1 MHPFS
6 TIEDIV
12 LQHSTR
18 HMDIIQAHFPYEHT
32 KRAVEAFLRCD
43 KGVVFI
49 YTGFY
54 VAGFAETDGPLGA
67 YFLAKSFEKLGYT
80 PIIITDAFC
89 EGYFPDIQT
98 RYIPFEGLHVSEY
111 EALLQTHKP
120 IAHLSIER
128 CGQNKE
134 GLYLNSRGVNI
145 KEFTAPVDELF
156 TLGAKSALSIAIGD
170 GGNEVGMGN
179 FASVLQNKEYFHDYC
194 VTTCDHAIIA
204 SVSNWGGYGFIAELE
219 RVLHV
224 NLLPTFEEVEAY
236 LSFIVKKGSVDGI
249 KRESVMSVDGKEWEI
264 EPGILKALKDYAT
277 KG

>member
-1 MHPFS
+1 MS
-6 TIEDIV
+6 SLKSIEDII

-18 HMDIIQAHFPYEHT
+18 GMDKIQKHYPYEHT
-32 KRAVEAFLRCD
+32 KNAVEAFLKLP

-67 YFLAKSFEKLGYT
+67 YFMARAFDELGYT
-80 PIIITDAFC
+80 PIIITDEFC
-89 EGYFPDIQT
+89 ENYFHDFQT
-98 RYIPFEGLHVSEY
+98 IYIPLLGLKNEEY
-111 EALLQTHKP
+111 QAILEKYQP
-120 IAHLSIER
+120 ICHLSIER

-156 TLGAKSALSIAIGD
+156 KLGNQSAMSIGIGD
-170 GGNEVGMGN
+170 GGNEVGMGS
-179 FASVLQNKEYFHDYC
+179 FEEVLSNKEDFFDYC
-194 VTTCDHAIIA
+194 VISCDYPIIA

-219 RVLHV
+219 KSLHGE
-224 NLLPTFEEVEAY
+224 LLPSFEEVDSY
-236 LSFIVKKGSVDGI
+236 LGFIVAKGSVDGI
-249 KRESVMSVDGKEWEI
+249 KRESVKSVDGKDWAIEKEI
-264 EPGILKALKDYAT
+264 LNALQDYI

>member
-1 MHPFS
+1 MS
-6 TIEDIV
+6 SLKSIEDII

-18 HMDIIQAHFPYEHT
+18 GMDKIQKRYPQEHT
-32 KRAVEAFLRCD
+32 KNSVEAFLKLP

-67 YFLAKSFEKLGYT
+67 YFIARSLDDLGYE
-80 PIIITDAFC
+80 PIIITDEFC
-89 EGYFPDIQT
+89 ENYFHDLKTI
-98 RYIPFEGLHVSEY
+98 YIPLLGLETEEY
-111 EALLQTHKP
+111 HAILEKHQP
-120 IAHLSIER
+120 ICHLSIER

-156 TLGAKSALSIAIGD
+156 KLGNQSAMSIGIGD
-170 GGNEVGMGN
+170 GGNEVGMGS
-179 FASVLQNKEYFHDYC
+179 FAEVLSNKEDFLDYC
-194 VTTCDHAIIA
+194 VIPSDYPIIA

-219 RVLHV
+219 KSLHV
-224 NLLPTFEEVEAY
+224 ELLPSFEEVDSY
-236 LSFIVKKGSVDGI
+236 LGYIVAKGSVDGI
-249 KRESVMSVDGKEWEI
+249 KRESVKSVDGKDWAIEKEI
-264 EPGILKALKDYAT
+264 LNALQDYI

>member
-1 MHPFS
+1 MS
-6 TIEDIV
+6 SLKSIEDII

-18 HMDIIQAHFPYEHT
+18 GMDKIQKHYPHAHA
-32 KRAVEAFLRCD
+32 KNAVEAFLKLP

-67 YFLAKSFEKLGYT
+67 YFMARALDELGYE
-80 PIIITDAFC
+80 PIIITDEFC
-89 EGYFPDIQT
+89 ENYFHDFKTI
-98 RYIPFEGLHVSEY
+98 YIPLLGLEKEEY
-111 EALLQTHKP
+111 HAILEKHKP
-120 IAHLSIER
+120 ICHLSIER

-156 TLGAKSALSIAIGD
+156 KLGNQSAMSIGIGD
-170 GGNEVGMGN
+170 GGNEVGMGS
-179 FASVLQNKEYFHDYC
+179 FAQVLSNKEDFFDYC
-194 VTTCDHAIIA
+194 VIPCDYPIIA

-219 RVLHV
+219 KSLHV
-224 NLLPTFEEVEAY
+224 ELLPSFEEVDSY
-236 LSFIVKKGSVDGI
+236 LGYIVAKGSVDGI
-249 KRESVMSVDGKEWEI
+249 KRESVKSVDGKEWSIEKEI
-264 EPGILKALKDYAT
+264 LNALQDYI